1 MLSSATRDPS
11 QNEQVSVSSS
21 SKAPHF
27 EHICITGPFC
37 AAEVPVRNGVMV
49 ARSHSR
55 KPAQL
60 QPPANVAYQATR
72 IPHPT
77 SHPARLNWD
86 ISHRFV
92 PPARRAPLDTE
103 PIATTRGAC

>member
-1 MLSSATRDPS
+1 
-11 QNEQVSVSSS
+11 
-21 SKAPHF
+21 
-27 EHICITGPFC
+27 
-37 AAEVPVRNGVMV
+37 MV

-86 ISHRFV
+86 IRTDSYHRRDGRHSIQRRLR
-92 PPARRAPLDTE
+92 PLGARVRLNSLFKLLSFSGDAERDSLKSLSQVGFTL
-103 PIATTRGAC
+103 RGYADFILAGM